1 MRVIG
6 LAGWS
11 GSGKTTLLARL
22 IPLLTGEGLRVS
34 TIKHAHHN
42 FDVDKPGKDSWTHR
56 QAGAS
61 EVLVVSDTR
70 WALMHELRGDA
81 EPSLTE
87 LLGKLSEC
95 DLVIV
100 EGFKREP
107 IPKIEIWRAEVGK
120 PLLHPD
126 DPAIVLMTSDDPC
139 PEARVPILPL
149 SDLPALARAVL
160 SAARPIGDAW
170 LKREAVSRR
179 GRGESGAPIAPCGR
193 PRTHVSQP
201 SQSHFDAPPPRIIT
215 D

>member
-22 IPLLTGEGLRVS
+22 IPLLIGEGLRVS

-61 EVLVVSDTR
+61 EVLVVSDAR

-139 PEARVPILPL
+139 PQARVPILPL

-160 SAARPIGDAW
+160 SAARPIGA
-170 LKREAVSRR
+170 L
-179 GRGESGAPIAPCGR
+179 G
-193 PRTHVSQP
+193 
-201 SQSHFDAPPPRIIT
+201 
-215 D
+215 

>member
-70 WALMHELRGDA
+70 WALMHELRGEA

-120 PLLHPD
+120 PLLHPE

-139 PEARVPILPL
+139 PQARVPILPL
-149 SDLPALARAVL
+149 SDLSALAAAVL
-160 SAARPIGDAW
+160 SAARPIGE
-170 LKREAVSRR
+170 L
-179 GRGESGAPIAPCGR
+179 G
-193 PRTHVSQP
+193 
-201 SQSHFDAPPPRIIT
+201 
-215 D
+215 

>member
-70 WALMHELRGDA
+70 WALMHELRGEA

-139 PEARVPILPL
+139 PQARVPILPL

-160 SAARPIGDAW
+160 SAARPIGA
-170 LKREAVSRR
+170 L
-179 GRGESGAPIAPCGR
+179 G
-193 PRTHVSQP
+193 
-201 SQSHFDAPPPRIIT
+201 
-215 D
+215 

>member
-120 PLLHPD
+120 PLLHPE
-126 DPAIVLMTSDDPC
+126 DPAIVLLTSDDPC

-160 SAARPIGDAW
+160 SAARPIGA
-170 LKREAVSRR
+170 L
-179 GRGESGAPIAPCGR
+179 G
-193 PRTHVSQP
+193 
-201 SQSHFDAPPPRIIT
+201 
-215 D
+215 

>member
-22 IPLLTGEGLRVS
+22 IPLLTREGLRVS

-126 DPAIVLMTSDDPC
+126 DPAIVLLTSDDPC
-139 PEARVPILPL
+139 PQACVPILPL

-160 SAARPIGDAW
+160 SAARPIGA
-170 LKREAVSRR
+170 L
-179 GRGESGAPIAPCGR
+179 G
-193 PRTHVSQP
+193 
-201 SQSHFDAPPPRIIT
+201 
-215 D
+215 

>member
-126 DPAIVLMTSDDPC
+126 DPAIVLLTSDDPC
-139 PEARVPILPL
+139 PQACVPILPL
-149 SDLPALARAVL
+149 SDLPALARSVL
-160 SAARPIGDAW
+160 SAARPIGA
-170 LKREAVSRR
+170 L
-179 GRGESGAPIAPCGR
+179 G
-193 PRTHVSQP
+193 
-201 SQSHFDAPPPRIIT
+201 
-215 D
+215 

>member
-160 SAARPIGDAW
+160 SAARPIGA
-170 LKREAVSRR
+170 L
-179 GRGESGAPIAPCGR
+179 G
-193 PRTHVSQP
+193 
-201 SQSHFDAPPPRIIT
+201 
-215 D
+215 

>member
-70 WALMHELRGDA
+70 WALMHELRGEA

-160 SAARPIGDAW
+160 SAARPIGA
-170 LKREAVSRR
+170 L
-179 GRGESGAPIAPCGR
+179 G
-193 PRTHVSQP
+193 
-201 SQSHFDAPPPRIIT
+201 
-215 D
+215 

>member
-61 EVLVVSDTR
+61 EVLVVSITR

-126 DPAIVLMTSDDPC
+126 DPAIVLLTSDDPC
-139 PEARVPILPL
+139 PQACVPILPL

-160 SAARPIGDAW
+160 SAARPIGA
-170 LKREAVSRR
+170 L
-179 GRGESGAPIAPCGR
+179 G
-193 PRTHVSQP
+193 
-201 SQSHFDAPPPRIIT
+201 
-215 D
+215 

>member
-22 IPLLTGEGLRVS
+22 IPLLIGEGLRVS

-70 WALMHELRGDA
+70 WALMHELRGEA

-120 PLLHPD
+120 PLLHPE
-126 DPAIVLMTSDDPC
+126 DPAIVLLTSDDPC

-149 SDLPALARAVL
+149 SDLPALAAAVL
-160 SAARPIGDAW
+160 SAARPI
-170 LKREAVSRR
+170 REL
-179 GRGESGAPIAPCGR
+179 G
-193 PRTHVSQP
+193 
-201 SQSHFDAPPPRIIT
+201 
-215 D
+215 

>member
-120 PLLHPD
+120 PLLHPE

-139 PEARVPILPL
+139 PQARVPILPL

-160 SAARPIGDAW
+160 SAARPIGA
-170 LKREAVSRR
+170 L
-179 GRGESGAPIAPCGR
+179 G
-193 PRTHVSQP
+193 
-201 SQSHFDAPPPRIIT
+201 
-215 D
+215 

>member
-126 DPAIVLMTSDDPC
+126 DPAIVLLTSDDPC
-139 PEARVPILPL
+139 PQACVPIQPL

-160 SAARPIGDAW
+160 SAARPIGA
-170 LKREAVSRR
+170 L
-179 GRGESGAPIAPCGR
+179 G
-193 PRTHVSQP
+193 
-201 SQSHFDAPPPRIIT
+201 
-215 D
+215 

>member
-70 WALMHELRGDA
+70 WALMHELRGEA

-120 PLLHPD
+120 PLLHPE

-139 PEARVPILPL
+139 PQARIPILPL

-160 SAARPIGDAW
+160 SAARPIGA
-170 LKREAVSRR
+170 L
-179 GRGESGAPIAPCGR
+179 G
-193 PRTHVSQP
+193 
-201 SQSHFDAPPPRIIT
+201 
-215 D
+215 

>member
-61 EVLVVSDTR
+61 EVLVVSDAR

-87 LLGKLSEC
+87 HLGKLSEC

-139 PEARVPILPL
+139 PQARVPFLPL

-160 SAARPIGDAW
+160 SAARPIGA
-170 LKREAVSRR
+170 L
-179 GRGESGAPIAPCGR
+179 G
-193 PRTHVSQP
+193 
-201 SQSHFDAPPPRIIT
+201 
-215 D
+215 

>member
-42 FDVDKPGKDSWTHR
+42 FDVDKPGKDSWTYR

-61 EVLVVSDTR
+61 EVLVVSDAR

-149 SDLPALARAVL
+149 SDLPALAAAVL
-160 SAARPIGDAW
+160 SAARPIGA
-170 LKREAVSRR
+170 L
-179 GRGESGAPIAPCGR
+179 G
-193 PRTHVSQP
+193 
-201 SQSHFDAPPPRIIT
+201 
-215 D
+215 

>member
-70 WALMHELRGDA
+70 WALMHELRGAA
-81 EPSLTE
+81 EPSLAE
-87 LLGKLSEC
+87 LLGKLSKC

-120 PLLHPD
+120 PLLHPE

-139 PEARVPILPL
+139 PQARVPILPL
-149 SDLPALARAVL
+149 SDLPALAAAVL
-160 SAARPIGDAW
+160 SAARPIGA
-170 LKREAVSRR
+170 L
-179 GRGESGAPIAPCGR
+179 G
-193 PRTHVSQP
+193 
-201 SQSHFDAPPPRIIT
+201 
-215 D
+215 

>member
-1 MRVIG
+1 MPFFQGNIKRLAIAAPAQRARKRQSMRVIG

-61 EVLVVSDTR
+61 EVLVVSDKR
-70 WALMHELRGDA
+70 WALMHELRGEA

-87 LLGKLSEC
+87 LLGKLSQC

-120 PLLHPD
+120 PLLHPE

-139 PEARVPILPL
+139 PSARVPILPL
-149 SDLPALARAVL
+149 SDLPAVAGAVL
-160 SAARPIGDAW
+160 SAARPV
-170 LKREAVSRR
+170 REL
-179 GRGESGAPIAPCGR
+179 G
-193 PRTHVSQP
+193 
-201 SQSHFDAPPPRIIT
+201 
-215 D
+215 

>member
-120 PLLHPD
+120 PLIHPD
-126 DPAIVLMTSDDPC
+126 DPAIVLLTSDDPC
-139 PEARVPILPL
+139 PQACVPILPL

-160 SAARPIGDAW
+160 SAARPIGA
-170 LKREAVSRR
+170 L
-179 GRGESGAPIAPCGR
+179 G
-193 PRTHVSQP
+193 
-201 SQSHFDAPPPRIIT
+201 
-215 D
+215 

>member
-22 IPLLTGEGLRVS
+22 IPLLAGEGLRVS

-70 WALMHELRGDA
+70 WALMHELRGA
-81 EPSLTE
+81 PEPSLTQ
-87 LLGKLSEC
+87 LLGKLSMC

-120 PLLHPD
+120 PLLHPE
-126 DPAIVLMTSDDPC
+126 DPDIVLMTSDDPC
-139 PEARVPILPL
+139 PQARVPLLPL
-149 SDLPALARAVL
+149 SDLSVVAAAVL
-160 SAARPIGDAW
+160 SSARPIAD
-170 LKREAVSRR
+170 LS
-179 GRGESGAPIAPCGR
+179 
-193 PRTHVSQP
+193 
-201 SQSHFDAPPPRIIT
+201 
-215 D
+215 

>member
-22 IPLLTGEGLRVS
+22 IPLLTAEGLRVS

-70 WALMHELRGDA
+70 WALMHELRGGP
-81 EPSLTE
+81 EPSLAE
-87 LLGKLSEC
+87 LLGKLADC

-120 PLLHPD
+120 PLLHPE
-126 DPAIVLMTSDDPC
+126 DPAIVLMASDDPC
-139 PEARVPILPL
+139 PQARVPILPL
-149 SDLPALARAVL
+149 SDLPALATAVL
-160 SAARPIGDAW
+160 SAAARPIEE
-170 LKREAVSRR
+170 LS
-179 GRGESGAPIAPCGR
+179 
-193 PRTHVSQP
+193 
-201 SQSHFDAPPPRIIT
+201 
-215 D
+215 